1 MNKKINKKIKENST
15 VDWTR
20 WTILESFSKN
30 NHNRSRARRFEKPL
44 LQGVDKK
51 TRFHNVLYSVYC
63 MTGIND
69 NSRCNPLLYMA
80 SLPGNS
86 SPNHINEHR
95 KALSKHKTW
104 EEYLNIG
111 MSDIWTLL
119 ISEKKS
125 KYVKDKDNKI
135 CQNWAQK
142 MLRKFQEEYPPKFV

>member
-1 MNKKINKKIKENST
+1 MSHLMNKKINKKIKENST

-44 LQGVDKK
+44 LQGVD
-51 TRFHNVLYSVYC
+51 NALYSVYC

-80 SLPGNS
+80 SLPRNT
-86 SPNHINEHR
+86 SPNHINELR
-95 KALSKHKTW
+95 KGLSKHKTW
-104 EEYLNIG
+104 EKKSKHRNVRH
-111 MSDIWTLL
+111 WTLL
-119 ISEKKS
+119 ISEKKT